1 MFSKSMPLR
10 TKAFLAIAFSG
21 LIILLVA
28 LSIFLF
34 SLQNNIEEEIE
45 IQALNIASL
54 TAARIDARHAYGV
67 PDPPGELKRIADQV
81 IRKTNC
87 AFVVFLDMKS
97 YRYTHPNSELVGKKF
112 TGGDEAQA
120 LQGETYS
127 SKATG
132 VSGPSIRAFAP
143 IYDFDEQQ
151 VGVVVVGFTQPE
163 ISLYMSKIYQIFYK
177 VIPISIGLVLLISL
191 ILSNHIKKLLFG
203 LEPIEIATL
212 LKERETMLQSVK
224 EGIIAINKDNK
235 ITVINQAAKNLFPP
249 DTEFIGQPVEEVI
262 PTTRLP
268 ETVETGQAE
277 YDDLQ
282 ILNNNTILTNRI
294 PLVIG
299 KEIVGAIATFR
310 PLTEVNR
317 LAEEL
322 TGVKKIVAALRA
334 RTHEFQ
340 NKLHVISGLIQLE
353 SYEEAIKYITSI
365 SNKEQ
370 SYIGFLTEHINN
382 STILALLI
390 GKASEAEEKQ
400 INFEIDENSNL
411 YFLPECFD
419 ENSMVVILGNLID
432 NAFDALEGLTTNR
445 KKILVSIQQDEKN
458 ILLQV
463 KDWGNGIPYEI
474 REHIFQEGFST
485 KGKAGRGLGLINIKK
500 RVDAYGG
507 RIDLVSNQNGT
518 VFTIH
523 LPCEIA
529 CKIEKYT

>member
-1 MFSKSMPLR
+1 LFSKTISLR
-10 TKAFLAIAFSG
+10 TKAFLAIAVSG
-21 LIILLVA
+21 LITLIVA

-45 IQALNIASL
+45 VQALNIASL
-54 TAARIDARHAYGV
+54 TAARIDARHAYRA
-67 PDPPGELKRIADQV
+67 PDPPAELKRIADQV
-81 IRKTNC
+81 RRKTNC
-87 AFVVFLDMKS
+87 AFVVFIDMHG
-97 YRYTHPNSELVGKKF
+97 YRYTHPNSDLVGKKF
-112 TGGDEAQA
+112 TGGDENRA

-127 SKATG
+127 SIATG
-132 VSGPSIRAFAP
+132 TSGPSIRAFAP
-143 IYDFDEQQ
+143 VYDFDEQQ
-151 VGVVVVGFTQPE
+151 VGAVAVGFSQPE
-163 ISLYMSKIYQIFYK
+163 ISMYMSKVYQIFYK
-177 VIPISIGLVLLISL
+177 AIPISIFLVILLSFIF
-191 ILSNHIKKLLFG
+191 SNHIKNLMFG

-224 EGIIAINKDNK
+224 EGIIAIDRNNR
-235 ITVINQAAKNLFPP
+235 ITVINQAAKNIFPP
-249 DTEFIGQPVEEVI
+249 DIDFIGQPVEQVI

-268 ETVETGQAE
+268 ETIKTGIAE

-299 KEIVGAIATFR
+299 KEVVGAIATFR

-370 SYIGFLTEHINN
+370 SYIGFLTENINN
-382 STILALLI
+382 TTTSAFLI

-400 INFEIDENSNL
+400 INFEVEDNSKL
-411 YFLPECFD
+411 YYLPEFFD
-419 ENSMVVILGNLID
+419 DNSMIVILGNLID
-432 NAFDALEGLTTNR
+432 NAFEALEGLERKR
-445 KKILVSIQQDEKN
+445 KKVLVSIQQDEDH
-458 ILLQV
+458 IMIQV
-463 KDWGNGIPYEI
+463 KDWGNGIPTEI
-474 REHIFQEGFST
+474 RDHIFQEGFST
-485 KGKAGRGLGLINIKK
+485 KGKPGRGLGLMNVKK

-507 RIDLVSNQNGT
+507 RIDFVSNQNGT
-518 VFTIH
+518 VFTVV
-523 LPCEIA
+523 LPCEA
-529 CKIEKYT
+529 NK

>member
-1 MFSKSMPLR
+1 LFTKTMRLR

-21 LIILLVA
+21 LITLLVA

-45 IQALNIASL
+45 VQALNIASL
-54 TAARIDARHAYGV
+54 TAARIDARHAYRA
-67 PDPPGELKRIADQV
+67 PDPPAELKRIAEQV
-81 IRKTNC
+81 RRKTNC
-87 AFVVFLDMKS
+87 AFVVFIDMQG
-97 YRYTHPNSELVGKKF
+97 YRYTHPDPDLVGKKF
-112 TGGDEAQA
+112 SGGDEIMA

-132 VSGPSIRAFAP
+132 ISGPSIRAFAP
-143 IYDFDEQQ
+143 VYDFEEQQ
-151 VGVVVVGFTQPE
+151 VGAVVVGFSQPE
-163 ISLYMSKIYQIFYK
+163 ISLYMSKVYQIFYK
-177 VIPISIGLVLLISL
+177 AIPISIIVVIILSL
-191 ILSNHIKKLLFG
+191 IFSNHIKNLMFG

-224 EGIIAINKDNK
+224 EGIIAIDKNNR

-249 DTEFIGQPVEEVI
+249 DTEFLGRPIEEVI
-262 PTTRLP
+262 STTRLP
-268 ETVETGQAE
+268 ETMQTGQAE

-294 PLVIG
+294 PLIIG
-299 KEIVGAIATFR
+299 KETVGAIATFR

-353 SYEEAIKYITSI
+353 SYEEAIKYITNI
-365 SNKEQ
+365 SSKEQ

-382 STILALLI
+382 TTISAFLI
-390 GKASEAEEKQ
+390 GKASEAEEKR
-400 INFEIDENSNL
+400 IDFEVDDKSNL
-411 YFLPECFD
+411 YYLPDYFD
-419 ENSMVVILGNLID
+419 DNSLVVILGNLID
-432 NAFDALEGLTTNR
+432 NAFEALEGLEPSR
-445 KKILVSIQQDEKN
+445 KKVLVNIQQDEEN
-458 ILLQV
+458 IVIEV
-463 KDWGNGIPYEI
+463 KDRGPGIPWEI
-474 REHIFQEGFST
+474 REYIFQEGFST
-485 KGKAGRGLGLINIKK
+485 KGKPGRGLGLMNVKK

-507 RIDLVSNQNGT
+507 KIDFVSDENGT
-518 VFTIH
+518 VFTVV
-523 LPCEIA
+523 LPCK
-529 CKIEKYT
+529 KIL